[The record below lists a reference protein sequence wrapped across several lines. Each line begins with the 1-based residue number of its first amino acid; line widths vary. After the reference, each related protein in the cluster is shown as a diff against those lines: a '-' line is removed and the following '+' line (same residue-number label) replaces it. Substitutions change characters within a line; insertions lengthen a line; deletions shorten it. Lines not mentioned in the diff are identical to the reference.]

1 MTATFSR
8 NLTCRKFEGNFGEAV
23 EQDERLCDEVETV
36 RKFTYLSD
44 MVSAGGDCDA
54 AVTVRTRC

>member
-1 MTATFSR
+1 M
-8 NLTCRKFEGNFGEAV
+8 